1 MVRILTYLGY
11 TVSYQATN
19 MAYTEDQLGIA
30 CDLQGKMLPRKM
42 NGPTPLSASEASL
55 ANNVTSKCFVDGSI
69 LLFDIRLSI
78 KVA

>member
-1 MVRILTYLGY
+1 M
-11 TVSYQATN
+11 N

-55 ANNVTSKCFVDGSI
+55 ANNVTSKCFVDASVLLLDIVRYTIVYKGSMI
-69 LLFDIRLSI
+69 NFNTSN
-78 KVA
+78 V